1 MKEMLVKYPEQY
13 AVSMWMCYN
22 YLDIAKE
29 EGSYQDVRS
38 DLNFHYQDCK
48 HIYDSGG
55 KRDENM
61 ENLKAIMNELGE

>member
-1 MKEMLVKYPEQY
+1 
-13 AVSMWMCYN
+13 MCYN

-38 DLNFHYQDCK
+38 DLNFRYQDCK
-48 HIYDSGG
+48 HIYDSGE

-61 ENLKAIMNELGE
+61 ENLKAIMNELEE